1 MRKAGIPEL
10 LAPAGSFEALVAA
23 IEAGADAVYV
33 GGKSFGAR
41 AFAKNFDIEE
51 LERAA
56 VYARL
61 HGVKLYV
68 TVNTLVL
75 DKEIEAL
82 TEYARALRRISPDAI
97 IAADLGVVKIFKE
110 IAPEI
115 EIHASTQ
122 MSIHNSLG
130 ADIAYA
136 MGCSRVVLARE
147 LSLENIKATT
157 DKCKPEVEIF
167 LHGALCVSVS
177 GQCLMSSL
185 VGGRSGNRGECAQP
199 CRLPYNSAYPLS
211 LRDLS
216 LASHVTELID
226 AGVASLKIEGRMKSP
241 DYVYTVTG
249 IYRRLLDERRN
260 ANEKELAALRTAFSR
275 GGFTDGYFT
284 GKIFSKMTG
293 VRSEEDKRE
302 SREISGGEYS
312 PKKLKISARAEFRLG
327 EPAKLLLSLGENCVS
342 VTGDAPSPAEKA
354 PLTED
359 DLKSR
364 LSKMGNTFFTLDKND
379 INIELDEGINLSPG
393 AVNALRRA
401 AVSKLEGVK
410 TDAFETKLPKLL
422 KKSEKSEK
430 LNTVLFLNGETLAA
444 LENKG
449 SERMRMFDII
459 FAPLMSEKYT
469 KMTSGVYIPPVIHE
483 SEISLVENKLRHAEA
498 CGIKYALVGN
508 ISHIALAKAAGLIP
522 IGDFRLNVTNSYSK
536 AALSDLGVERVVLS
550 PEITLAMARDI
561 GGGEIVLGKIPLML
575 TERCFM
581 KENFTCDK
589 CSSQS
594 LLDRTGAKF
603 PIIREWQHRNVI
615 LNSKHTYMGDKKEEL
630 NRANISHRHFIIT
643 NESAEEALRLL
654 DSYASSAPLSDARR
668 IGSRGI

>member
-1 MRKAGIPEL
+1 MPEL

-75 DKEIEAL
+75 DKEAEAL
-82 TEYARALRRISPDAI
+82 ADYARALRKISPDAI
-97 IAADLGVVKIFKE
+97 IAADLGVIKIFRE

-122 MSIHNSLG
+122 MTIHNSLA
-130 ADIAYA
+130 ADIAYEL
-136 MGCSRVVLARE
+136 GCRRVVLARE

-157 DKCKPEVEIF
+157 EACKPEVEVF

-199 CRLPYNSAYPLS
+199 CRLPYNSAYPIS

-216 LASHVTELID
+216 LAAHVTELID

-241 DYVYTVTG
+241 TYVYNVTK

-260 ANEKELAALRTAFSR
+260 ASDGEIQALRAAFSR

-293 VRSEEDKRE
+293 VRSDDDKKE
-302 SREISGGEYS
+302 SRELEAREFLPRKIR
-312 PKKLKISARAEFRLG
+312 ISAEAEFKLGEPSKLTLRLG
-327 EPAKLLLSLGENCVS
+327 EKAVS
-342 VTGDAPSPAEKA
+342 ASGDAPSPASTA
-354 PLTED
+354 PLTKEA
-359 DLKSR
+359 LKHR
-364 LSKMGNTFFTLDKND
+364 LSKMGNTFFILDESDIKITLDD
-379 INIELDEGINLSPG
+379 GINLSPG
-393 AVNALRRA
+393 AINALRRN
-401 AVSKLEGVK
+401 AVRELEGLG
-410 TDAFETKLPKLL
+410 TDFPEIQL
-422 KKSEKSEK
+422 KQPEKSLQKCEK
-430 LNTVLFLNGETLAA
+430 FNTALFLNSEL
-444 LENKG
+444 LREMENENAEKLKL
-449 SERMRMFDII
+449 FDVV
-459 FAPLMSEKYT
+459 FAPLMDEKYAKT
-469 KMTSGVYIPPVIHE
+469 TSGVYVPPIIHE
-483 SEISLVENKLRHAEA
+483 SELPLVKERLNEA
-498 CGIKYALVGN
+498 LAHGIRYALVGN
-508 ISHIALAKAAGLIP
+508 LSHVTLAKNAGLIP
-522 IGDFRLNVTNSYSK
+522 IGDFRLNVTNSYSM
-536 AALSDLGVERVVLS
+536 AAFLALGVEKIVLS
-550 PEITLAMARDI
+550 PEISLAMARDI

-581 KENFTCDK
+581 KENFSCAK
-589 CSSQS
+589 CSHVA
-594 LLDRTGAKF
+594 LCDRTGTAF
-603 PIIREWQHRNVI
+603 PIIREWQHRNII
-615 LNSKHTYMGDKKEEL
+615 LNSVITYMGDKKDEL
-630 NRANISHRHFIIT
+630 KRAGVAHRHFIFT
-643 NESAEEALRLL
+643 NESEREAVKLI
-654 DSYASSAPLSDARR
+654 DAYIKGESIGGIRR